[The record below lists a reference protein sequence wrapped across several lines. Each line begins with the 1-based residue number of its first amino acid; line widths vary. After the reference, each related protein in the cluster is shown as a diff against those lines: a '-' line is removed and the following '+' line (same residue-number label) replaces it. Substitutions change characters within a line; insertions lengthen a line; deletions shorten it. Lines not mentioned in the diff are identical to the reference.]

1 MPQVAN
7 VAANV
12 RVSRERKICVKFENN
27 VCNLYVALTNS
38 KCRRLEGKGRI
49 LVGNFSVAYKKSW
62 WRQRFRQKLLRRL
75 SRNFPPGVTGAPLEV
90 RVIYSIYC

>member
-27 VCNLYVALTNS
+27 VCNLYVTLTNS

-49 LVGNFSVAYKKSW
+49 LAGYFSVAY
-62 WRQRFRQKLLRRL
+62 
-75 SRNFPPGVTGAPLEV
+75 
-90 RVIYSIYC
+90 